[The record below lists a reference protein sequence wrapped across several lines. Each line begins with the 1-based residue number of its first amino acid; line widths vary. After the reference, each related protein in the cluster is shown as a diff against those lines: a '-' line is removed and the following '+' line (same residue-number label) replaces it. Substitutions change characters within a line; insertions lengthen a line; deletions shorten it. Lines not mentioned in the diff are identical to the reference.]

1 MNSLITQSNQFLSL
15 ISCTYELS
23 MYVDCRLV
31 EGGVSGLGDPLS
43 ITRDFYP

>member
-1 MNSLITQSNQFLSL
+1 MNSLITESNQFLSL

-23 MYVDCRLV
+23 MYVDYTLV

-43 ITRDFYP
+43 FTRNFYP